1 MARKFLYFIVFIVV
15 LIIAALAAL
24 RQWPGPLSE
33 WAFVPKVAFEQ
44 QAPLAANRYDDP
56 ALWISRPGMGSADPS
71 AWLPAGV
78 KADFGTDPE
87 DALAVG
93 ARPSGAVFFIHPT
106 SYLAKAHWNAPLD
119 DGDANALTQRLVRAL
134 ASAFNASGNVWVPR
148 YRQAAFGAFLTAQPE
163 AQQALAL
170 AYGDVGQAF
179 DAFLAATPPDEP
191 IILVGHSQ
199 GARHLLQLLKDRVA
213 GKPLARRIIAA
224 YVIGWP
230 ISLAHDLPTTGLP
243 ACAAPEQSGCILSW
257 QSYGEPAD
265 PSLTKAAYARSAGL
279 DGELRGSSLML
290 CTNPLTG
297 SIDSAAP
304 ARANLGTLVAG
315 KDEVAAK
322 LVPGL
327 VPARCD
333 ADGFLLIGDPPDLGP
348 YVLPG
353 NNYHVYDIP
362 LFWGNVRAD
371 VARRVSR
378 WQLDN
383 AVARAIAAGESAK

>member
-1 MARKFLYFIVFIVV
+1 MARKFLYFVVFVV
-15 LIIAALAAL
+15 VMIIAALVVL
-24 RQWPGPLSE
+24 RQWPGELSQ

-44 QAPLAANRYDDP
+44 QPPLSANRYDDP
-56 ALWISRPGMGSADPS
+56 AMWISRPGMANDPS

-78 KADFGTDPE
+78 PAGVRSD
-87 DALAVG
+87 VG
-93 ARPSGAVFFIHPT
+93 VKPHGAVFFIHPT

-119 DGDANALTQRLVRAL
+119 NADANALAQRLVRGL

-148 YRQAAFGAFLTAQPE
+148 YRQAAFGAFLTAAPE
-163 AQQALAL
+163 GQRALDL
-170 AYGDVGQAF
+170 AYGDVAQAF

-191 IILVGHSQ
+191 IILAGHSQ

-224 YVIGWP
+224 YVVGWP
-230 ISLAHDLPTTGLP
+230 VSLAHDLPAAGLP

-265 PSLTKAAYARSAGL
+265 PSLTKIAYARSMGL
-279 DGELRGSSLML
+279 DGQLRGSSLML

-304 ARANLGTLVAG
+304 ARANLGTVMAG
-315 KDEVAAK
+315 KDEAAAK

-333 ADGFLLIGDPPDLGP
+333 GDGFLLIGDPPDLGP

-353 NNYHVYDIP
+353 NNDHVYDIP
-362 LFWGNVRAD
+362 LFWGNVRSD
-371 VARRVSR
+371 VARRESR

-383 AVARAIAAGESAK
+383 TVTRAIAAGESAK